1 MTGPHI
7 DRDQEAKP
15 RRRAWRIVHLVPV
28 VIFLGVVS
36 LFLSALLRGNRSEL
50 PSPLVG
56 RAAPAF
62 SLPALPELASS
73 SGPVPGLSRADL
85 LGKVTVLNVWAS
97 WCGPCRQEHPV
108 LMQLAQDSSMRVVGI
123 NYKDKPANA
132 RRFLET
138 LGNPYEAVGVDE
150 SGRSAIDW
158 GVYGIP
164 ETFIISPDGV
174 ILYKHVGPL
183 LPEQLPGFLAKV
195 NTAAGK

>member
-1 MTGPHI
+1 MQ
-7 DRDQEAKP
+7 DQEVQPAP
-15 RRRAWRIVHLVPV
+15 ARRSWRITHLLPIV
-28 VIFLGVVS
+28 VFLAVAV
-36 LFLSALLRGNRSEL
+36 LFLSALMREKPSEL
-50 PSPLVG
+50 PSPLIG

-62 SLPALPELASS
+62 NLPALPELTSS
-73 SGPVPGLSRADL
+73 TGPVPGLSRADL

-108 LMQLAQDSSMRVVGI
+108 LMQLAQNRSVRVVGI

-150 SGRSAIDW
+150 NGRSAIDW

-164 ETFIISPDGV
+164 ETFIISPDGL
-174 ILYKHVGPL
+174 IKYKHVGPI
-183 LPEQLPGFLAKV
+183 LPEQLPGFLARV